1 MKLVRLFFYALA
13 LVIASAIALPVSA
26 ATLPSGMTAV
36 PLATISND
44 RDTSISKINLILGS
58 QSMVR
63 GIYMQT
69 KPSAHSQASPAQDAI
84 YWIGG
89 IESDHGVVLGQGQ
102 GVEAI
107 LLRGDI
113 ESKDGRGS
121 LVISYLNNGI
131 FGSYH
136 ECKVDLQRLAPRQWQ
151 LVNSYN
157 NQPVSHIKV
166 QTWALG
172 ISTLTNVCPTA

>member
-1 MKLVRLFFYALA
+1 MKLIRLFCILA
-13 LVIASAIALPVSA
+13 LVVASAIAIPATA
-26 ATLPSGMTAV
+26 ATLPTGMTAV
-36 PLATISND
+36 PLATITND

-58 QSMVR
+58 QARVR

-69 KPSAHSQASPAQDAI
+69 RPSADSEPVQDQNKI

-113 ESKDGRGS
+113 QSEDGRGS

-131 FGSYH
+131 FGSYNQCTVH
-136 ECKVDLQRLAPRQWQ
+136 LQRLAPR
-151 LVNSYN
+151 
-157 NQPVSHIKV
+157 
-166 QTWALG
+166 
-172 ISTLTNVCPTA
+172 